1 MQSGAE
7 SRAGFVQS
15 TMQCKMDC
23 RLCNAEGVLLYY
35 FALRWFAP
43 RSINCCAAQCCA
55 KPSRQKE
62 REGGAIVQKS
72 VESRARFVQS
82 AVQCKTEGEVEEL
95 LYKIRCA
102 KSCAIQSGAHLG
114 AKRKKQ
120 SAMQCK
126 TEQRGRERRG

>member
-35 FALRWFAP
+35 FALRSFAP

-55 KPSRQKE
+55 KPSRE
-62 REGGAIVQKS
+62 RGREGGAVK
-72 VESRARFVQS
+72 
-82 AVQCKTEGEVEEL
+82 

-102 KSCAIQSGAHLG
+102 KSCAIQSGAHCKKEE
-114 AKRKKQ
+114 AKCNAVQNR
-120 SAMQCK
+120 A
-126 TEQRGRERRG
+126 ERERGAVEETLFL

>member
-1 MQSGAE
+1 M
-7 SRAGFVQS
+7 
-15 TMQCKMDC
+15 
-23 RLCNAEGVLLYY
+23 LLYY
-35 FALRWFAP
+35 FVP

-55 KPSRQKE
+55 KPSRE
-62 REGGAIVQKS
+62 RGREGGAVK
-72 VESRARFVQS
+72 
-82 AVQCKTEGEVEEL
+82 

-126 TEQRGRERRG
+126 TEQKERERGAELKRRSFSNGSLASFDASQHCWLLFLLESVETRMSRDQGVLLLVIIVLAFLSVCV